1 LGKVIQRKYSNIL
14 NAVIAL
20 ASAWFGYRTVKKA
33 ATAKSIQSR
42 QAILKVED
50 PSVRQQPWN
59 MRRSKWL
66 GALGAL
72 PAIILGLVAWIEFDA
87 GFAIL
92 YLAMGLGLLV
102 LIAFLRSEPPSR
114 TRKSVRLELLLPIAK
129 AMDASLKAVTSL
141 GAEVARYD
149 ATAGILVAKKGM
161 SWRSFGEIITV
172 KAVPLDLKRC
182 EISIE
187 SDVLQIT
194 VLVDWGANRRNVRQI
209 QSALVSGAPTT
220 E

>member
-1 LGKVIQRKYSNIL
+1 MSTDLVKDLLGVL
-14 NAVIAL
+14 GAAIAL
-20 ASAWFGYRTVKKA
+20 ASAWMGYRTVKKA
-33 ATAKSIQSR
+33 AIAKSIQSR

-50 PSVRQQPWN
+50 PGVRQQPWD
-59 MRRSKWL
+59 MRRLKWL

-72 PAIILGLVAWIEFDA
+72 PALILGVVAWVQFDA
-87 GFAIL
+87 GFAIP
-92 YLAMGLGLLV
+92 YMAIGIGMLV

-114 TRKSVRLELLLPIAK
+114 TRKSIRLELLLPIAK

-149 ATAGILVAKKGM
+149 ATAGILVAKKGI

-172 KAVPLDLKRC
+172 KAVPIDPMRC

-187 SDVLQIT
+187 SDVLQVT

-209 QSALVSGAPTT
+209 QSALVGGGPTT